1 MKYKFLPFLRLFVFV
16 LLVIII
22 SNQLLAQTVNVKM
35 RVNTSTCLDTLSTKH
50 ILYLCGETSNTAG
63 TTPAITWDPK
73 TTALVAK
80 NVGGDYWEV
89 SFKAQAGDI
98 IKYKFVAFFDAATS
112 TFHWT
117 GWEGPIDAGFNT
129 GDNRGLVVGKKDTT
143 LALQYFNGWE
153 SKLAQYWKPFASKA
167 DTVAVYFRVNMGGA
181 DFNPATQVVD
191 VRGGAPLGTD
201 SPWITI
207 KTLSR
212 ETNSVG
218 GGSFWSG
225 VAYVAKAN
233 ITAGAQQKFKF
244 VIQPDKWES
253 ISDRAFTFT
262 ASVKAT
268 GDTTIHW
275 AYFNN
280 QRPTGPKVNANL
292 LWRLKLDALE
302 RAGMFNRAYGDKIA
316 ITGAKGWPPS
326 TFTFDT
332 EPAMLKMTYN
342 SDLEEWNLFES
353 FSKYP
358 KEAITYKYY
367 IQWDTSRVSPTN
379 PRYIPGLQLTNGW
392 EEPGVTGGADR
403 SYTYTDKTSQII
415 AGDFGA
421 DQQFFNSLH
430 PNGVIKTPIKIKFSI
445 NMVPATNATT
455 NPTATLFRPGIDTV
469 FVQFDGCMVPV
480 TQGKTMWGT
489 DNRIILTDPNG
500 DGIYTGDYDL
510 TPPTFYQFC
519 YRIVYSSPTGAVWN
533 GTGSAVRGRRYYQYA
548 KPTSTNPVVWPATYQ
563 LATMDWKT
571 QDLTIENPPDLGNI
585 SDIEE
590 SLIIPTLYKLTQNY
604 PNPFN
609 PTTVISYS
617 IPEIAKVKIEVYN
630 VLGQKVVTLFDQ
642 EQLPGNHMLEWNS
655 RNDSGVNVTSG
666 VYLLKMQAGS
676 FSQVKKMLLVR

>member
-1 MKYKFLPFLRLFVFV
+1 MRQKLIPIFHV
-16 LLVIII
+16 LSIAILVLVT
-22 SNQLLAQTVNVKM
+22 SNLIFAQTVNIKM
-35 RVNTSTCLDTLSTKH
+35 RINTSTCLDTLSTKH
-50 ILYLCGETSNTAG
+50 ILYVCGETTNAAG
-63 TTPAITWDPK
+63 TDPKVTWDPK
-73 TTALVAK
+73 TTAVMAK
-80 NVGGDYWEV
+80 NVGGDYWEA
-89 SFKAQAGDI
+89 SFKAQTGDV
-98 IKYKFVAFFDAATS
+98 IKYKFVAFFDASTS
-112 TFHWT
+112 TFHWG

-153 SKLAQYWKPFASKA
+153 TKLAQFWRPFASKA
-167 DTVAVYFRVNMGGA
+167 DSVAVYFRVNMGGA
-181 DFNPATQVVD
+181 DFNPATGKVD
-191 VRGGAPLGTD
+191 IRGSLPLGAD
-201 SPWITI
+201 AWPTI
-207 KTLSR
+207 KVLAR
-212 ETNSVG
+212 EVNSVN

-233 ITAGAQQKFKF
+233 LNAGAKQEYKF
-244 VIQPDKWES
+244 VIQPNTWES
-253 ISDRAFTFT
+253 TSNRSFTFT
-262 ASVKAT
+262 ANVKAT

-275 AYFNN
+275 IYFNN
-280 QRPTGPKVNANL
+280 QKPTGPKVTANL

-302 RAGMFNRAYGDKIA
+302 RAGMFNRALGDKVA

-332 EPAMLKMTYN
+332 EPSMLKMTYN
-342 SDLEEWNLFES
+342 SDLEEWNLFET
-353 FSKYP
+353 FTKFP
-358 KEAITYKYY
+358 KESIPYKYY
-367 IQWDTSRVSPTN
+367 IQWDTTRVTPTHKN
-379 PRYIPGLQLTNGW
+379 YIPGLQLTNGW

-403 SYTYTDKTSQII
+403 TYSYTDKTNQIV
-415 AGDFGA
+415 AGDFGS
-421 DQQFFNSLH
+421 DFQFFNSLH
-430 PNGVIKTPIKIKFSI
+430 PNGVIKNPIKIKFSI

-469 FVQFDGCMVPV
+469 WVQFDGCMVPV

-510 TPPTFYQFC
+510 NPPTFYQYC

-548 KPTSTNPVVWPATYQ
+548 KPTSTNPVVWPSTYQ

-571 QDLTIENPPDLGNI
+571 QDLTIEEPPSLGPI

-590 SLIIPTLYKLTQNY
+590 SVTLPTMYKLMQNY

-642 EQLPGNHMLEWNS
+642 EQMPGNHTIEWNS
-655 RNDSGVNVTSG
+655 RNDAGLSVSSG
-666 VYLLKMQAGS
+666 VYLLKMHAGD